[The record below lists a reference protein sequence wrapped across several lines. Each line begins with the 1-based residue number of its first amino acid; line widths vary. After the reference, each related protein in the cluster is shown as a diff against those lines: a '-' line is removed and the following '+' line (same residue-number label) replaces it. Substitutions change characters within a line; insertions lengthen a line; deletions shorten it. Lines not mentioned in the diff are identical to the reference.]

1 MKRLSF
7 VFVAWVLGV
16 AVMTAQTQQ
25 GIVKTIGKPG
35 HKGQALSGVTVRV
48 KGEHNAAISR
58 ADGTFS
64 LAMSGKKNGQ
74 PYTLQQVQKSG
85 YELNEKMV
93 LGRQYAF
100 SSTVPLTIVMVSTA
114 QLQADKQRI
123 ENNAYKTA
131 EKNYKAKMAKLE
143 KQLKEKSISEEQYR
157 VAIQEL
163 QDKFEK
169 YQSLIDELADHY
181 AHTDYDEL
189 NEKEAEINVLIE
201 NGEMEKADSLIHTL
215 FDPVDVIKRNKE
227 TLSRIDQTIASAQGI
242 LDQADADLAAVLKQ
256 QEKDA
261 EYLYQL
267 YTIALAQFDNEKAS
281 RYIQTRAQLDTTNV
295 DWQNDAG
302 RFITDYL
309 ADYSLAMEYYQLGL
323 RQSIT
328 QHGELSD
335 WTASFYNNIGLVYSH
350 QGDYSLALEYCQK
363 ALEIWE
369 MLYGPDHPIVGLA
382 MNNIGTVYY
391 DQGDYD
397 KAMEFYDKSLVID
410 VIIDVLIK
418 NKSVAIDEQTIS
430 QYNSGLATSLNNYAV
445 FLLNRGDYSKAL
457 ELHFKSLA
465 IWERIYGPTHPQVA
479 LSYNNIGVVYY
490 NQGDFAQALEYYLKS
505 LDINERVYGL
515 DHPSVANSCNDIG
528 IIYYKLG
535 DYNRA
540 LEYYKKSLEIRER
553 ILTPDNS
560 RVALIYNIGS
570 IYYLQGDYAQALD
583 YLQKSKTI
591 HANSLEND
599 DAETRRINDAI
610 LVCKYELALQS
621 DDIEA
626 FLKNHC
632 FTATVADGD
641 TPAKQQNMKGEY
653 ILLKFADWTENSLSS
668 LFVKSKDFQG
678 KSKDI
683 VVLKDGII
691 TRYHFENA
699 IGVHLGIKPIAKEE
713 REHINQL
720 YEQWKRENK
729 N

>member
-85 YELNEKMV
+85 YELNEKTV

-157 VAIQEL
+157 VIIQEL
-163 QDKFEK
+163 QNKFER

-181 AHTDYDEL
+181 AHTDYDGL
-189 NEKEAEINVLIE
+189 SEKEAEINVLIE
-201 NGEMEKADSLIHTL
+201 NGELEKADSLIHTL

-227 TLSRIDQTIASAQGI
+227 ALSRIDQTIAGAQGI
-242 LDQADADLAAVLKQ
+242 IDQADADLVAVLKQ

-295 DWQNDAG
+295 QWQCDAG
-302 RFITDYL
+302 RFVSDYL
-309 ADYSLAMEYYQLGL
+309 ADYVLAMNYYQRGL

-328 QHGELSD
+328 QSGEQND
-335 WTASFYNNIGLVYSH
+335 MTAVLYNNVGLEYSH
-350 QGDYSLALEYCQK
+350 QGDYTQALVYLQK
-363 ALEIWE
+363 SLEILE
-369 MLYGPDHPIVGLA
+369 QLYDSEHPLVA
-382 MNNIGTVYY
+382 TTYNNIGTVYY
-391 DQGDYD
+391 SQGDYA
-397 KAMEFYDKSLVID
+397 KAREFYEKSLVID
-410 VIIDVLIK
+410 VIVDQLIEHESVTLDE
-418 NKSVAIDEQTIS
+418 KSVNLYKS
-430 QYNSGLATSLNNYAV
+430 RLATSFNNFGD
-445 FLLNRGDYSKAL
+445 FLIGQGDYPKAL
-457 ELHFKSLA
+457 EVHNKALA
-465 IWERIYGPTHPQVA
+465 IWERIYGPDHPRVA

-490 NQGDFAQALEYYLKS
+490 HQGDYPQALEYYHKS
-505 LDINERVYGL
+505 LAIWERVYGI
-515 DHPSVANSCNDIG
+515 DHPSVANSCDDIG
-528 IIYYKLG
+528 TL
-535 DYNRA
+535 
-540 LEYYKKSLEIRER
+540 
-553 ILTPDNS
+553 
-560 RVALIYNIGS
+560 
-570 IYYLQGDYAQALD
+570 YYLQGDYARALEYIQKSQSIHEKLLD
-583 YLQKSKTI
+583 Y
-591 HANSLEND
+591 
-599 DAETRRINDAI
+599 DAAESRRMNNA
-610 LVCKYELALQS
+610 LMVCKYELAMQS
-621 DDIEA
+621 DDMGS
-626 FLKNHC
+626 FLQNHC
-632 FTATVADGD
+632 FTATVVDGD
-641 TPAKQQNMKGEY
+641 TPAKQKDMKGEY
-653 ILLKFADWTENSLSS
+653 ILLEFADWTENSRSS
-668 LFVKSKDFQG
+668 LLVKHKDFQG
-678 KSKDI
+678 KPKDI
-683 VVLKDGII
+683 VVLKDGVI
-691 TRYHFENA
+691 TRHHFENA
-699 IGVHLGIKPIAKEE
+699 IGVQLGIKQICEDE
-713 REHINQL
+713 RQRINQL